1 MMTCQKVSTDKFNY
15 SRAIAH
21 HILLQGPLE
30 TTASTDHHMNSIVS
44 PKLNHGNLDTHV
56 PGPFRPNYWSLD
68 RSFVALPMRK
78 KGIYVVFVA
87 SSWHRAS
94 KHFGFIE

>member
-44 PKLNHGNLDTHV
+44 PKFNHGNLDTHV

-68 RSFVALPMRK
+68 RSEAIKAQDFTR
-78 KGIYVVFVA
+78 
-87 SSWHRAS
+87 
-94 KHFGFIE
+94 